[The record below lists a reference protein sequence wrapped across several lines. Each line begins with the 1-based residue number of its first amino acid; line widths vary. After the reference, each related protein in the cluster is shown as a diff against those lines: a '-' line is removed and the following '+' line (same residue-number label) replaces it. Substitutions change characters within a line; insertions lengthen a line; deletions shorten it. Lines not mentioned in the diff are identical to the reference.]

1 MAGRPPPPPPRPPN
15 AQLNALTTYANQ
27 IRTAAVTKNRNIAA
41 FNNSLKDRIRILDN
55 LSEEILRKLRAMGG
69 RGADFQRV
77 IDEQG
82 RQIADLNRRMRE
94 AADAQAAAT
103 AQVAD
108 LTRQLNE
115 ARARGGD
122 VDALTRQL
130 ADLQTQYQNNLDE
143 LDALNQGITAA
154 NNIIADALAQL
165 NAPDDNAELQALLA
179 QLERHINEINGEIDR
194 INVPAQG
201 GPGGAG
207 GPVRGPGGGPQPPP
221 PPPRGRGMPGGS
233 KAKKTRRKKT
243 FSKKATRSK
252 Y

>member
-1 MAGRPPPPPPRPPN
+1 MAGRPPPPRPPN
-15 AQLNALTTYANQ
+15 AQLNALTAYATQ
-27 IRTAAVTKNRNIAA
+27 IRTAAITKNRNIAA
-41 FNNSLKDRIRILDN
+41 FNNSLKDRIRVLDN

-115 ARARGGD
+115 ARARGGE

-130 ADLQTQYQNNLDE
+130 ADLQGQYQTGLDE
-143 LDALNQGITAA
+143 IDALNQGITAA
-154 NNIIADALAQL
+154 NNIIAEALAQL

-194 INVPAQG
+194 INIPAPG

-207 GPVRGPGGGPQPPP
+207 GVPGPPPP
-221 PPPRGRGMPGGS
+221 PPPRRRGGGS
-233 KAKKTRRKKT
+233 KARKTRRKKT
-243 FSKKATRSK
+243 FSKKTTRNK